1 MRILISND
9 DGIDAP
15 GIRVLAAAVAD
26 LGEVIIVAPD
36 TVQSGAGHGI
46 TVHHPLMVREVDV
59 PVEVDGRVRAVRGY
73 SVDGRPA
80 DCVRLAVKTL
90 LAEPVDLV
98 LSGINKGANDG
109 ICVFYSGTVAA
120 AAEAAILGIPAVAF
134 SATAANGDVDFSR
147 AAKLCRCVL
156 GRLLDV
162 GLAGGDLL
170 NVNLPSLRNPDWPVG
185 VRVARQSTA
194 ELQDEYRLTGSAG
207 GRRVYEIA
215 EEYTLGFDGD
225 DADSIA
231 LAEGYITVTPLRVDM
246 THHARLA
253 DWQAQNWPDLPH
265 GDAACRG
272 R

>member
-15 GIRVLAAAVAD
+15 GIRALAGAVAD
-26 LGEVIIVAPD
+26 LGEVIIVAPN

-46 TVHHPLMVREVDV
+46 TVHHPLTVQEVDV
-59 PVEVDGRVRAVRGY
+59 PVEVDGQVRTVRGY

-90 LAEPVDLV
+90 LDEPVDLV

-134 SATAANGDVDFSR
+134 SASAPNGDVDFSR
-147 AAKLCRCVL
+147 AARLCRCVL
-156 GRLLDV
+156 GGVLDA
-162 GLAGGDLL
+162 GLSSGDLL
-170 NVNLPSLRNPDWPVG
+170 NVNLPDLRDPDWPVG

-194 ELQDEYRLTGSAG
+194 ELQDEYRLTESAG
-207 GRRVYEIA
+207 GRRVYEISK
-215 EEYTLGFDGD
+215 EYTLGFDGH
-225 DADSIA
+225 DADSVA

-253 DWQAQNWPDLPH
+253 DWLARDWPDLPR
-265 GDAACRG
+265 GDTACQG

>member
-1 MRILISND
+1 MQYNALMRILISND

-15 GIRVLAAAVAD
+15 GLRALAGAVMD
-26 LGEVIIVAPD
+26 LGEVVVVAPD

-46 TVHHPLMVREVDV
+46 TVHHPLTVREVDV
-59 PVEVDGRVRAVRGY
+59 PVEAGGQPQTIRGY

-134 SATAANGDVDFSR
+134 SAKAHNGNVDFAR
-147 AAKLCRCVL
+147 AARLCRCVL
-156 GRLLDV
+156 ARLLETH
-162 GLAGGDLL
+162 LTSGDLL
-170 NVNLPSLRNPDWPVG
+170 NVNLPDLRKPNWPVG
-185 VRVARQSTA
+185 VRAARQSTA
-194 ELQDEYRLTGSAG
+194 ELQDEYRLAESAG
-207 GRRVYEIA
+207 GRRVYEIGG
-215 EEYTLGFDGD
+215 EYTLGFDGH

-246 THHARLA
+246 THHPRLV
-253 DWQAQNWPDLPH
+253 DWLAQDWPDLPP
-265 GDAACRG
+265 GG
-272 R
+272 